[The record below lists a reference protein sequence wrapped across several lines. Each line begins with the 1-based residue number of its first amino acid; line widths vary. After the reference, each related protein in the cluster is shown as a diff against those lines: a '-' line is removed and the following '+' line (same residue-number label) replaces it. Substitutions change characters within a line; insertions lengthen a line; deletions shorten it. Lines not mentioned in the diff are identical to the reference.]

1 MKAKL
6 AANLSSVHNCCAFL
20 ISGISGF
27 ESQGS
32 SKTVVRTLFF
42 VWLPLEYQFL
52 QAMLTSN
59 PYIVLYVLTS
69 GLSVFAS
76 HVNSN
81 PYIVLYV
88 LTLDYQFLRAMLTLI
103 RTLLCVDSGL
113 SVFVSH
119 LNSYPYTVL
128 HDTSGIIHFENQVVS
143 AFLCR

>member
-1 MKAKL
+1 
-6 AANLSSVHNCCAFL
+6 
-20 ISGISGF
+20 
-27 ESQGS
+27 
-32 SKTVVRTLFF
+32 
-42 VWLPLEYQFL
+42 
-52 QAMLTSN
+52 MLTLDY
-59 PYIVLYVLTS
+59 P
-69 GLSVFAS
+69 VFAS

-88 LTLDYQFLRAMLTLI
+88 LTLDYQFLQAMLTVI

-128 HDTSGIIHFENQVVS
+128 HDTSGIIHFESQVVS